1 MDKNVV
7 EKTVYDRLIIKVN
20 TVDISGFVFKNLI

>member
-20 TVDISGFVFKNLI
+20 TIDISGFVFKNLI

>member
-7 EKTVYDRLIIKVN
+7 EKTAKKTDY
-20 TVDISGFVFKNLI
+20 TVIVFLVFEAYRRQA